1 MRFALATALVA
12 MSLAACGHGQTER
25 VGSARDTVVTPRT
38 TRDTTVVKSDTF
50 VKSDT
55 TVKKGQEAVPQ
66 DTAK

>member
-1 MRFALATALVA
+1 MRFAIASALVA
-12 MSLAACGHGQTER
+12 VAFAGCSHGQTER
-25 VGSARDTVVTPRT
+25 VGSARDTVVTPRM

-66 DTAK
+66 DSTK